1 MSRGKRP
8 WKMHYHFDGTKTFG
22 PDDCRSTQDMYTID
36 TSRPIDGV
44 SSHSYQAEADI
55 AARRVSRNGGAAH
68 VTYKDPESGIE
79 TPVSAY
85 VPYEVAM
92 EEMVDDVNPDR

>member
-1 MSRGKRP
+1 MEDALPLRRHQNVQARRRP
-8 WKMHYHFDGTKTFG
+8 LNPGHVHDRYVAAD
-22 PDDCRSTQDMYTID
+22 R
-36 TSRPIDGV
+36 RV

-85 VPYEVAM
+85 APYEVAM